1 MQQRRRNVLRKK
13 TGRLS
18 VVFDERQWRVRDL
31 EEDWQARS
39 GLWKRRCNG
48 VDIDLAGLGCEGS
61 AVLIK
66 GCTSSRS
73 IFPQPL
79 WRPGEAHHPTS
90 AATFRR

>member
-1 MQQRRRNVLRKK
+1 MGKMQQRRRNVLRKK

-18 VVFDERQWRVRDL
+18 VVFDERKWRVRDKKIGKQ
-31 EEDWQARS
+31 EVACGKRS
-39 GLWKRRCNG
+39 CNG
-48 VDIDLAGLGCEGS
+48 VDIDLAGLGREGS

-79 WRPGEAHHPTS
+79 W
-90 AATFRR
+90 